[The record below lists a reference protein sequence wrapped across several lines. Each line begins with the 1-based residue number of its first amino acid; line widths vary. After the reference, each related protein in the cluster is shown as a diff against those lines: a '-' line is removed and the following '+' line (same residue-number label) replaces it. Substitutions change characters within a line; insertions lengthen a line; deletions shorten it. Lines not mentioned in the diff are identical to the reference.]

1 MNAAALVLLAL
12 VFITAQ
18 DTAVSPPVA
27 AAGAISGTVVDART
41 GRPIAD
47 AVVSL
52 RGTSPL
58 SSPGERLTDAKG
70 RFVFRGLVASD
81 YFITVTRFGYADG
94 GFGRTPQFANGT
106 SVALTDGQWFSDA
119 HVRLWRPAAVSGSVT
134 DERGEPVV
142 GVPVRLLA
150 LLTVGGRQQL
160 AAGPGTTTDDRGA
173 YRIAGLRPGRY
184 IANVPSVQNAL
195 PAGVSADPK
204 PSASGAA
211 TAPRLALATSDGHR
225 LILGYYP
232 TPPVSNGRTLVYPP
246 VFHPNART
254 VTEAALIDLAP
265 GDDREGV
272 DVRLDPVPSARISG
286 TLDGPPE
293 VVAGLLLRLVSAG
306 SEELGVGSE
315 TATTIVAGNGTFVFL
330 NVPAGAYT
338 IDARRAV
345 AQYELP
351 AANARAGS
359 SWTATPPGYALDGIV
374 MMSGAA
380 SAPAGTM
387 FTMRGAQGTAAYW
400 GRAAV
405 AVEGRDIENVVVTMR
420 RGASLR
426 GRIVWEPAVKVP
438 EELGFASV
446 LGEPTDGN
454 ITLALPTGLGRR
466 PTDGTFTIE
475 GMLPTSYTLRLMVP
489 GNWVVKSIAWNGR
502 DYTNIPFDA
511 SSGADFDGV
520 VVTVTDKVAGITGTA
535 RDAQGA
541 VVGGSLVIAFPVER
555 ERWASYG
562 LNPTRMRAVM
572 ADSAGAYRFTNL
584 PAGDYYMMAI
594 DHADAGADANAWRD
608 PAFLDYAH
616 QFAER
621 VSLEW
626 AETKTLD
633 LRRVRMR

>member
-1 MNAAALVLLAL
+1 LFLVLLAL
-12 VFITAQ
+12 VFITAR

-27 AAGAISGTVVDART
+27 PAGAISGTVVDART

-52 RGTSPL
+52 RGASPL

-70 RFVFRGLVASD
+70 RFVFRGLAASD

-94 GFGRTPQFANGT
+94 GFGRTPQFANGR

-119 HVRLWRPAAVSGSVT
+119 HVRLWRPAAVGGRVT

-150 LLTVGGRQQL
+150 LLTVGGRPQL
-160 AAGPGTTTDDRGA
+160 AAGPGTTTDDRGM

-211 TAPRLALATSDGHR
+211 PAARPALATTEGHR
-225 LILGYYP
+225 LIVGYYA
-232 TPPVSNGRTLVYPP
+232 TPPASNGRTLAYPP

-254 VTEAALIDLAP
+254 VTEASVIDLAH

-272 DVRLDPVPSARISG
+272 DLRLEAVPSARISG
-286 TLDGPPE
+286 TVDGPPDA
-293 VVAGLLLRLVSAG
+293 VGGLLLRLVSAG

-315 TATTIVAGNGTFVFL
+315 TATTIVAGNGTFAFL

-351 AANARAGS
+351 AANGRVGS
-359 SWTATPPGYALDGIV
+359 TWTATPPGNALDGMV
-374 MMSGAA
+374 VMSGAA

-387 FTMRGAQGTAAYW
+387 FTMRAAQGTAAYW

-405 AVEGRDIENVVVTMR
+405 VVEGRDIEDVVVTMR

-438 EELGFASV
+438 EELSFTSV
-446 LGEPTDGN
+446 LGEPTGGN
-454 ITLALPTGLGRR
+454 IALAVPTGGLGRR

-475 GMLPTSYTLRLMVP
+475 GMLPTSYTLRLMGP
-489 GNWVVKSIAWNGR
+489 GTWVVKSITWNGR
-502 DYTNIPFDA
+502 DYTNVPFDA

-520 VVTVTDKVAGITGTA
+520 VVTVTDKVARITGTA

-555 ERWASYG
+555 EQWASYG
-562 LNPTRMRAVM
+562 INPTRMRAV
-572 ADSAGAYRFTNL
+572 AVDSAGAYRFTNL
-584 PAGDYYMMAI
+584 PAGDYYVMAI

-608 PAFLDYAH
+608 PAFLDSAH

-633 LRRVRMR
+633 LRTVRMR